1 MGFGHCRW
9 EYVCLNSEDDSLWE
23 SFPQILQSLDGAKRY
38 VDAFRA
44 PLQGLTMMK
53 AQQVHALRACSLVVM
68 PPSEERTPPPG
79 GFPRDLSGMNLTSWA
94 GLIQD
99 VAQGI
104 KIVPP
109 NLSMEVCL
117 DSMVLLQLL
126 EATTGM
132 GYCRICCQPSPQ
144 FHCLGAYQPAPTETW
159 SQMMA
164 RMPGQGVVASTGGP
178 TTPGTANAKVQE
190 QGAPSPPPGLYPPD
204 FTNWSLPL
212 PEAPPTGGL
221 PAPSGGLP
229 GIGRQTVGPQA
240 PGQWAPA
247 PPMQVLSAPQG
258 MLPVHQP
265 RPCYSIPAG
274 CAAT

>member
-23 SFPQILQSLDGAKRY
+23 LFPQILQLLDGVKRY

-44 PLQGLTMMK
+44 PLQGLMMMK
-53 AQQVHALRACSLVVM
+53 AQQVHALRACSLVAI
-68 PPSEERTPPPG
+68 PPSEE
-79 GFPRDLSGMNLTSWA
+79 FP
-94 GLIQD
+94 LIQD
-99 VAQGI
+99 VAQGM
-104 KIVPP
+104 KVVPP

-117 DSMVLLQLL
+117 NSMVLLQLL

-144 FHCLGAYQPAPTETW
+144 CRCLGAYQPAPMETW

-164 RMPGQGVVASTGGP
+164 RMPGQGVAASTGGP
-178 TTPGTANAKVQE
+178 TTPATATAEVQE
-190 QGAPSPPPGLYPPD
+190 QGAPSPPPGLHPPD

-212 PEAPPTGGL
+212 PEAPLTGGL
-221 PAPSGGLP
+221 PAPSGGPP
-229 GIGRQTVGPQA
+229 GIGRQTVGPWAPGPWA

-247 PPMQVLSAPQG
+247 LPMQVPSTPQG
-258 MLPVHQP
+258 MLPVCQP
-265 RPCYSIPAG
+265 RLCHPA
-274 CAAT
+274 TSYQ